1 MNKKKNIRPLPW
13 FLCGVLAAMA
23 FVLRFMLLGY
33 SFSALVCCC
42 LIGII
47 AFYEITRMLREK
59 YPRPVKLIRKIVTVC
74 LMAGLLVVGVTEC
87 FIIEASFGD
96 PKEQVDYVVVLGAKV
111 RVTGPSASLW
121 DRIYGAYDYLE
132 DHPNVIAVVSGGQG
146 ADEPISEAKSMRD
159 ELVALGIDESRIWVE
174 DQATSTWENLNF
186 SLDLIEEKT
195 GQRPEKLGVVSSEY
209 HLFRASL
216 FAEACGVDFVGVPA
230 RTSRVSQMVNHFMRE
245 VAGVWHYLILGGQ
258 YD

>member
-1 MNKKKNIRPLPW
+1 MTKRKNFHPVPW
-13 FLCGVLAAMA
+13 IICGILAAMA

-59 YPRPVKLIRKIVTVC
+59 YPKGIKIIRRIFAVC
-74 LMAGLLVVGVTEC
+74 LVVGLLVVGVTEC
-87 FIIEASFGD
+87 FIIEASFGN
-96 PKEQVDYVVVLGAKV
+96 PKEQVEYVVVLGAKV

-132 DHPNVIAVVSGGQG
+132 EHPDVIAVVSGGQG
-146 ADEPISEAKSMRD
+146 DDEPISEAKSMRD

-186 SLDLIEEKT
+186 SLDLIQEKT
-195 GQRPEKLGVVSSEY
+195 GERPEKLGVVSSEY

-230 RTSRVSQMVNHFMRE
+230 RTSRVSQMINHFMRE